1 MMTSFYFSGGG
12 IKHDSNHPSIKRRF
26 ARFVQRKNYKLAS
39 WIAGKT
45 KDDCVVLVSQS
56 ADLTYWKRFRHDK
69 VAIIFE
75 ANDPYVLDKSGSLKT
90 IFRGSFKFATR
101 RHAYW
106 EFDFKKTVM
115 DLCKSVDAVVVGHH
129 MVYEMLKP
137 VMSNIYLIPD
147 YSVDMSLK
155 KKQDFQLSP
164 NCEINIF
171 WEGLGSSYIPFE
183 DINRI
188 FRHIKNY
195 KFVFHFVTDLS
206 FHAIADRYDKKYV
219 FEVAKVKAPDMFEQF
234 RFYQWSEFSCNNI
247 GILCDF
253 AIIPLPFDR
262 SMNYYKP
269 ENKLLQMWRMGLPT
283 ITSAIPS
290 YKKVFD
296 AAGLD
301 ECCQNDADWVAKITK
316 FAEDLKSREHNARVG
331 MAYVD
336 KHYSD
341 DAIDTMWQEVLDS
354 VDALKG

>member
-1 MMTSFYFSGGG
+1 MMKSLYFSGGG
-12 IKHDSNHPSIKRRF
+12 IKHDSHHPSIKRRF

-39 WIAGKT
+39 WEAGKA
-45 KDDCVVLVSQS
+45 KEDCVVLVSQS
-56 ADLTYWKRFRHDK
+56 ADLTYWKRFLHEK
-69 VAIIFE
+69 VAVIFE
-75 ANDPYVLDKSGSLKT
+75 ANDPYVLDESGSLKT

-129 MVYEMLKP
+129 MVYDMLKP

-164 NCEINIF
+164 NGEINIF
-171 WEGLGSSYIPFE
+171 WEGLGSSYIPFG

-188 FRHIKNY
+188 FKHIKNY

-206 FHAIADRYDKKYV
+206 FHAIGDRYDKKYV
-219 FEVAKVKAPDMFEQF
+219 FEVAKKKAPDMFEQF
-234 RFYQWSEFSCNNI
+234 RFYQWSEFSYNNI

-253 AIIPLPFDR
+253 AIIPLPLDR

-283 ITSAIPS
+283 ITSATPS
-290 YKKVFD
+290 YKQVFD

-301 ECCQNDADWVAKITK
+301 ECCQTDADWIAKITR

-336 KHYSD
+336 KQYSN

-354 VDALKG
+354 VDALKS